1 MFPISHSFWPPPLVA
16 QHLRLLFF
24 FSFFCF
30 VFFLFCIAFLFV
42 GSLSSR
48 LPIPRP
54 LSFSFVAARRVSA
67 AAVPFLSPLE
77 LNDRSSRRT
86 LAVLDFHLTEFL
98 PSFPSA
104 ALIQDLGILITFSTS
119 DNDFIE
125 PSDDTGEFIRPLFCK
140 PFLTVYFSLASLL
153 SSLTLVYSFLSLLYW
168 FDFTLYCC
176 SLLSECRLL
185 RLHFYLPI
193 VFIFKFVSV
202 WFYLYVSC
210 FNSHSFI
217 RSSSRISPV
226 LSPVSHAEV
235 IRSIFFLAGKKGSEN
250 SVTNYSQIDL
260 FYPVWMHRRRRT
272 WKTSQKIARV
282 RQRILIGSR
291 GEHDGRGSAF
301 RREISA
307 NSLITT
313 ATYEVALHSRKVSR
327 TGRPTFP
334 RHRGFPLCSARLL

>member
-1 MFPISHSFWPPPLVA
+1 LSTPSSAPGGGGKSRDGCTCPDWRAPTCGTAPTELSPILHIHACSINRLPGEMFPISHSFWPPPLVA

-153 SSLTLVYSFLSLLYW
+153 SSLTLVYSFLSLLY
-168 FDFTLYCC
+168 
-176 SLLSECRLL
+176 
-185 RLHFYLPI
+185 
-193 VFIFKFVSV
+193 
-202 WFYLYVSC
+202 
-210 FNSHSFI
+210 
-217 RSSSRISPV
+217 
-226 LSPVSHAEV
+226 
-235 IRSIFFLAGKKGSEN
+235 
-250 SVTNYSQIDL
+250 
-260 FYPVWMHRRRRT
+260 
-272 WKTSQKIARV
+272 
-282 RQRILIGSR
+282 
-291 GEHDGRGSAF
+291 
-301 RREISA
+301 
-307 NSLITT
+307 
-313 ATYEVALHSRKVSR
+313 
-327 TGRPTFP
+327 
-334 RHRGFPLCSARLL
+334 